1 MKHDPHLANDLVVQS
16 LVAKIEKL
24 TARVAALEAA
34 VRSPRARTVRR
45 VASPEDAAK
54 ATPILQLE
62 AARHGTSVVEICCLG
77 RSSRAINARAAAAF
91 ALRESG
97 MTSEVVGLVLG
108 GRDHSSAIKL
118 IARHKR
124 RMGIE

>member
-1 MKHDPHLANDLVVQS
+1 VKHEPHLANELVVQS

-24 TARVAALEAA
+24 TARVEALEAA

-45 VASPEDAAK
+45 VASPADAEKAK
-54 ATPILQLE
+54 PILQRE
-62 AARHGTSVVEICCLG
+62 AARHGTTVVEICG
-77 RSSRAINARAAAAF
+77 SRGSFRAINARAAAAF

-108 GRDHSSAIKL
+108 GRDHSTALNL
-118 IARHKR
+118 IRRHKR